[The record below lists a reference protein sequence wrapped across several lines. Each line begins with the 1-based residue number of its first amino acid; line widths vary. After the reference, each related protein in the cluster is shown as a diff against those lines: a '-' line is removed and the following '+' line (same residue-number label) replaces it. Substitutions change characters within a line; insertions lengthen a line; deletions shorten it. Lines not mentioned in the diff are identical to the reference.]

1 MEERDS
7 VATEGVDTKEEQGL
21 PAVRPAEEEAGLAPV
36 EETPESEPSE
46 IDKLRA
52 ELEHVQD
59 LLRRKHADFENYRKR
74 IEREQKE
81 FVTYAASELAR
92 EILPVVDN
100 LGRALDSSQSAES
113 GSADQIRDGL
123 AIIYRQ
129 FVDILKR
136 AGLREVEALGAD
148 FDPHLHEAVARV
160 ETSDHREGEIV
171 EVLQKGYFLKD
182 RLLRPAM
189 VKVGHNPSFDE
200 PGDQSE
206 SSEGAQATDEYSNS
220 DA

>member
-7 VATEGVDTKEEQGL
+7 VATEGVDANEEQGL
-21 PAVRPAEEEAGLAPV
+21 ETVAPPEEEAGLAPV

-100 LGRALDSSQSAES
+100 LERALDSQSVES
-113 GSADQIRDGL
+113 GSAGQIREGVL
-123 AIIYRQ
+123 IIYRQ

-148 FDPHLHEAVARV
+148 FDPHLHEAVAQV
-160 ETSDHREGEIV
+160 ETSEHREGEIV

>member
-100 LGRALDSSQSAES
+100 LGRALDSQSVES
-113 GSADQIRDGL
+113 GSAGQIREGVL
-123 AIIYRQ
+123 IIYRQ

>member
-1 MEERDS
+1 VSRR
-7 VATEGVDTKEEQGL
+7 
-21 PAVRPAEEEAGLAPV
+21 VRIAP
-36 EETPESEPSE
+36 S
-46 IDKLRA
+46 
-52 ELEHVQD
+52 
-59 LLRRKHADFENYRKR
+59 LLSADF
-74 IEREQKE
+74 
-81 FVTYAASELAR
+81 A
-92 EILPVVDN
+92 
-100 LGRALDSSQSAES
+100 
-113 GSADQIRDGL
+113 
-123 AIIYRQ
+123 
-129 FVDILKR
+129 
-136 AGLREVEALGAD
+136 ALG
-148 FDPHLHEAVARV
+148 EAVARV